1 MKRLFMPLVVLLVL
15 ASLIAGCSSSNTPTT
30 SAPAPTTSTTAPQT
44 QTPTTTQTTA
54 ITAAPLPTGSTT
66 PTATKTTTTASPTA
80 PAANPVY
87 GGTLKVIL
95 GQGPANVGYFPTQ
108 TFQDETYAPSW
119 SDRLF
124 DLDLQGNLVPNLA
137 LGYDYPP
144 NSKSITLH
152 LRPGVKFQDG
162 TPFNAAA
169 VKWTIETA
177 IPTNA
182 MPGGANIAS
191 CEVIDDNTLKVNL
204 KAYSSIAPFNLWRP
218 TYYSPTFFQ
227 KNGQDSATI
236 NSVSTSAFK
245 VTNFQS
251 NSILEMSRWS
261 GYWQSGKPYLGSV
274 QIRTVQ
280 DPTTCAALIQAGQ
293 ADMWINATMPEAS
306 QLQKAGYEILSGP
319 NTLADIFPDS
329 KDPASPFAKQ
339 AVREALEYAL
349 DKQALSD
356 SLGYGFDQ
364 PVTMMAPPGTAG
376 YNPDFAGR
384 PYNVAKAKQL
394 LADAGYPNGFS
405 TNLMYVT
412 GGAAKDQAAAIQN
425 YLAAINIKVTL
436 DPADPGRYWG
446 SIFATGWHGLLLGV
460 HAINPQWAV
469 AWLDHFGPQALIGFV
484 SLDKSQAFLDTA
496 NAILAAPD
504 LETFKKATM
513 VNVTQ
518 AGKDCMFIPIL
529 NSPMLVVKQKW
540 VNTTYT
546 KALDWTGWTIYN
558 DWLAPH

>member
-1 MKRLFMPLVVLLVL
+1 MKRLLLPLVVLLV
-15 ASLIAGCSSSNTPTT
+15 IALVMTGCGSSSTT
-30 SAPAPTTSTTAPQT
+30 TTNAPAPTTSTTSPPQS
-44 QTPTTTQTTA
+44 QTSSTTTPTA
-54 ITAAPLPTGSTT
+54 ITAAPLPTGTTSTT
-66 PTATKTTTTASPTA
+66 TSTTVAPPSTTAS
-80 PAANPVY
+80 AANPVY

-95 GQGPANVGYFPTQ
+95 GQGPANVGYFPSQ

-124 DLDLQGNLVPNLA
+124 DLDVQGNLVPNLA

-144 NSKSITLH
+144 NSKTLTLH

-169 VKWTIETA
+169 VKWTIEAA
-177 IPTNA
+177 IPTGA

-191 CEVIDDNTLKVNL
+191 LEVIDDNTLKVNL

-218 TYYSPTFFQ
+218 TYYSPTSFQ

-236 NSVSTSAFK
+236 NSVSTAAFK
-245 VTNFQS
+245 ITNFQP
-251 NSILEMSRWS
+251 NSILEMSKWS
-261 GYWQSGKPYLGSV
+261 TYWQSGKPYLGSV

-280 DPTTCAALIQAGQ
+280 DSTTSMALIQAGQ

-306 QLQKAGYEILSGP
+306 QLKAAGYEILSGP
-319 NTLADIFPDS
+319 NTLSDIFPDS
-329 KDPASPFAKQ
+329 NDPASPFAKK
-339 AVREALEYAL
+339 AVREAVEYAM
-349 DKQALSD
+349 DKQTISD

-376 YNPDFAGR
+376 YNPDFVGR

-394 LADAGYPNGFS
+394 LTDAGYPNGFK
-405 TNLMYVT
+405 TTLMYVT
-412 GGAAKDQAAAIQN
+412 GGAAKDMATAIQN
-425 YLAAINIKVTL
+425 YLAAINIQVTL

-469 AWLDHFGPQALIGFV
+469 AWLDHFGPQALIAFV
-484 SLDKSQAFLDTA
+484 SLAKSQAFPGYCQCDSGGARSGNVQESYHGQRHPGRPRLHVHSDTEFA
-496 NAILAAPD
+496 D
-504 LETFKKATM
+504 
-513 VNVTQ
+513 V
-518 AGKDCMFIPIL
+518 G
-529 NSPMLVVKQKW
+529 
-540 VNTTYT
+540 
-546 KALDWTGWTIYN
+546 G
-558 DWLAPH
+558 